1 MHPMSN
7 GSSKAKNAPLIWF
20 FADKIKIEQDN

>member
-1 MHPMSN
+1 MSN